1 MQLQS
6 NWQVNGVGHLY
17 KKYKLPNLVKAM
29 EFANK
34 ITEIA
39 EQEAHHPDFTIS
51 WGACNV
57 EIWTHEIDGLTA
69 NDFILAAKI
78 ASINLLRRNE

>member
-1 MQLQS
+1 M
-6 NWQVNGVGHLY
+6 NEVWNLY
-17 KKYKLPNLVKAM
+17 KKYKFLM

-51 WGACNV
+51 WGASTV
-57 EIWTHEIDGLTA
+57 
-69 NDFILAAKI
+69 
-78 ASINLLRRNE
+78 

>member
-1 MQLQS
+1 
-6 NWQVNGVGHLY
+6 
-17 KKYKLPNLVKAM
+17 M

-39 EQEAHHPDFTIS
+39 EQEAHHPDLTIS

-57 EIWTHEIDGLTA
+57 EIWTHKIDIIAITLSILGIRYVA
-69 NDFILAAKI
+69 NKI
-78 ASINLLRRNE
+78 KVHISPDHYDNNDQHNVCLGQIEDQEALNS